1 MAMPTSSG
9 GHAVSSEPNV
19 TPMIDVM
26 LVLLIIFMVII
37 PTLVSGVNAQPPA
50 GQNLKP
56 HPQQDQD
63 QVLGIDN
70 QGQYFLNRQAIPNAT
85 LGTALTDIYSKRTED
100 KILYVKADRNLQYSK
115 IVDALDVAAKSGVRM
130 TALVS
135 DQQPGT
141 KSLIESD
148 NVEPTSTGKPAEEGA
163 PR

>member
-1 MAMPTSSG
+1 MSMSTSG
-9 GHAVSSEPNV
+9 GGAVQAEPNV

-63 QVLGIDN
+63 QLLGIDN
-70 QGQYFLNRQAIPNAT
+70 QGQYYLNRTAIPNAS

-100 KILYVKADRNLQYSK
+100 KILYVKADKNLDFGK
-115 IVDALDVAAKSGVRM
+115 IMDALDVAARSGVRM
-130 TALVS
+130 TAMVT
-135 DQQPGT
+135 DQQAGT
-141 KSLIESD
+141 KSLIASD
-148 NVEPTSTGKPAEEGA
+148 NLEPTSSGAPPAEGG
-163 PR
+163 PQ

>member
-1 MAMPTSSG
+1 MSMSTSG
-9 GHAVSSEPNV
+9 GNAVRAEPNV

-50 GQNLKP
+50 GQNLIP

-70 QGQYFLNRQAIPNAT
+70 QGQYFLNRQAIANAS
-85 LGTALTDIYSKRTED
+85 LGTALHDIYSKRTD
-100 KILYVKADRNLQYSK
+100 FVLYVKADKNLDYGK
-115 IVDALDVAAKSGVRM
+115 VLDALDVAAHNGVHM
-130 TALVS
+130 TAMVS

-141 KSLIESD
+141 RSLIASD
-148 NVEPTSTGKPAEEGA
+148 NIEATSAGKGGTP
-163 PR
+163 

>member
-1 MAMPTSSG
+1 MSMSTSG
-9 GHAVSSEPNV
+9 GGAVQAEPNV

-63 QVLGIDN
+63 QLLGIDN
-70 QGQYFLNRQAIPNAT
+70 QGQYYLNRTAIPNAS
-85 LGTALTDIYSKRTED
+85 LGTALTDIYSRRTED
-100 KILYVKADRNLQYSK
+100 KILYVKADKNLNFGK
-115 IVDALDVAAKSGVRM
+115 IMDALDVAARSGVRM
-130 TALVS
+130 TAMVT
-135 DQQPGT
+135 DQQAGT

-148 NVEPTSTGKPAEEGA
+148 NLEPTSTGVPPTAGE
-163 PR
+163 PQ

>member
-1 MAMPTSSG
+1 MSMSTSG
-9 GHAVSSEPNV
+9 GNEVRAEPNV

-37 PTLVSGVNAQPPA
+37 PSLVSGVNARPPI

-56 HPQQDQD
+56 LPVQDQD

-85 LGTALTDIYSKRTED
+85 LGPALNGIYTTRTVD
-100 KILYVKADRNLQYSK
+100 KILYVKADKDLAYGQ
-115 IVDALDVAAKSGVRM
+115 VMDALDVAARNGVKM
-130 TALVS
+130 TALVT

-141 KSLIESD
+141 KSNIASD
-148 NVEPTSTGKPAEEGA
+148 NVDPVSKTGGSN
-163 PR
+163 

>member
-1 MAMPTSSG
+1 MSTNSG
-9 GHAVSSEPNV
+9 GGVSSEPNV

-70 QGQYFLNRQAIPNAT
+70 QGQYFLNRQALPNAS

-100 KILYVKADRNLQYSK
+100 KILYVKADKNLAYGK
-115 IVDALDVAAKSGVRM
+115 VTDALDVAAHSGVRM

-141 KSLIESD
+141 KSVIASD
-148 NVEPTSTGKPAEEGA
+148 NLEPTSAKSTTEGG
-163 PR
+163 PQ

>member
-1 MAMPTSSG
+1 MSMSTSG
-9 GHAVSSEPNV
+9 GGAVQAEPNV

-63 QVLGIDN
+63 QLLGIDN
-70 QGQYFLNRQAIPNAT
+70 QGQYYLNRTAIPNAS
-85 LGTALTDIYSKRTED
+85 LGTALTDIYSRRTED
-100 KILYVKADRNLQYSK
+100 KILYVKADKNLDFGK
-115 IVDALDVAAKSGVRM
+115 IMDALDVAARSGVRM
-130 TALVS
+130 TAMVT
-135 DQQPGT
+135 DQQAGT

-148 NVEPTSTGKPAEEGA
+148 NLEPTSTGVPPTAGE
-163 PR
+163 PQ

>member
-1 MAMPTSSG
+1 MSMSTSG
-9 GHAVSSEPNV
+9 GGAVQAEPNV

-63 QVLGIDN
+63 QLLGIDN
-70 QGQYFLNRQAIPNAT
+70 QGQYYLNRTAIPNAS
-85 LGTALTDIYSKRTED
+85 LGTALTDIYSRRTED
-100 KILYVKADRNLQYSK
+100 KILYVKADKNLDFGK
-115 IVDALDVAAKSGVRM
+115 IMDALDVAARSGVRM
-130 TALVS
+130 TAMVT
-135 DQQPGT
+135 DQQAGT

-148 NVEPTSTGKPAEEGA
+148 NLEPTSTGAPPTEGE
-163 PR
+163 PQ

>member
-1 MAMPTSSG
+1 
-9 GHAVSSEPNV
+9 
-19 TPMIDVM
+19 MIDVM
-26 LVLLIIFMVII
+26 LVLLIIFMVIT

-70 QGQYFLNRQAIPNAT
+70 QGQYFLNRKAIPNAS
-85 LGTALTDIYSKRTED
+85 LNTALTDIYSRRTED

-115 IVDALDVAAKSGVRM
+115 IEDALDIAAKSGVRM

-141 KSLIESD
+141 KSLIASD
-148 NVEPTSTGKPAEEGA
+148 NIEPNSTGKPAEEGA
-163 PR
+163 PQ

>member
-1 MAMPTSSG
+1 MSMSTSSG
-9 GHAVSSEPNV
+9 SAVRAEPNV

-56 HPQQDQD
+56 HPSQDQD

-70 QGQYFLNRQAIPNAT
+70 QGQYFLNRTAIPNAS
-85 LGTALTDIYSKRTED
+85 LAAALTDIYSRRSED
-100 KILYVKADRNLQYSK
+100 KILYVKADKDLNYGK
-115 IVDALDVAAKSGVRM
+115 ILDALDVAAHSGVRM
-130 TALVS
+130 TAMVA

-141 KSLIESD
+141 RSAIASD
-148 NVEPTSTGKPAEEGA
+148 NIEAAVGEKSAGGA
-163 PR
+163 H